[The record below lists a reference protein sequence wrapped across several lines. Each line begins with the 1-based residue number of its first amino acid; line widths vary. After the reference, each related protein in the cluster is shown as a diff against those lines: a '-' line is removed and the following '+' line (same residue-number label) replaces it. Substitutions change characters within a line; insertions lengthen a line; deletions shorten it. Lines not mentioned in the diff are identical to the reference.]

1 MSIKLF
7 EYADQFFFQRK
18 KKRLRRNF
26 FFYFIFLSLG
36 IKSLTVSLQPDG
48 CDAACFCVKDRKTV
62 LQSVSAL
69 SQRKWMDNKLK
80 T

>member
-7 EYADQFFFQRK
+7 EYADQFFFKGK
-18 KKRLRRNF
+18 KKKITKE
-26 FFYFIFLSLG
+26 FYFIFLSLG

-62 LQSVSAL
+62 LQSVFL
-69 SQRKWMDNKLK
+69 R
-80 T
+80 

>member
-7 EYADQFFFQRK
+7 EYADQFFFKGK

-26 FFYFIFLSLG
+26 IYLFIFLSLG

-62 LQSVSAL
+62 LQSVFL
-69 SQRKWMDNKLK
+69 R
-80 T
+80 

>member
-7 EYADQFFFQRK
+7 EYADQFFFKGK

-26 FFYFIFLSLG
+26 FFFFKSLG

-62 LQSVSAL
+62 LQSVFL
-69 SQRKWMDNKLK
+69 R
-80 T
+80 

>member
-7 EYADQFFFQRK
+7 EYADQFFFKGK
-18 KKRLRRNF
+18 KKKDYEGIL
-26 FFYFIFLSLG
+26 FFYFFFFLSLG

-62 LQSVSAL
+62 LQSVFL
-69 SQRKWMDNKLK
+69 R
-80 T
+80 

>member
-7 EYADQFFFQRK
+7 EYADQFFSKEK
-18 KKRLRRNF
+18 KDYKGF
-26 FFYFIFLSLG
+26 FFLSLG

-62 LQSVSAL
+62 LQSVFL
-69 SQRKWMDNKLK
+69 R
-80 T
+80 

>member
-7 EYADQFFFQRK
+7 EYADQFFFKGK
-18 KKRLRRNF
+18 KKITKEF
-26 FFYFIFLSLG
+26 FFFFFIFLSLG

>member
-1 MSIKLF
+1 MLIN
-7 EYADQFFFQRK
+7 FFQRRK
-18 KKRLRRNF
+18 KKDYEGFLF
-26 FFYFIFLSLG
+26 FLNLSLG

>member
-1 MSIKLF
+1 MLIN
-7 EYADQFFFQRK
+7 FFSKEK

-26 FFYFIFLSLG
+26 IFLFYFFLSLG

-62 LQSVSAL
+62 LQSVFL
-69 SQRKWMDNKLK
+69 R
-80 T
+80 